1 MMGDL
6 ICYLLLLTV
15 NAENKKLRS
24 ARINHATQVPAGG
37 LLPEPQATVMPCCSC
52 KATDISEDSLCN
64 RSQKPTSLPTF
75 QGSILGHHTILTGK
89 TLKKIYILEAA
100 EIFLIFTK
108 RAALNNFKNFK
119 KQGTAFTSSCKQG
132 SHLTSTG
139 KKLRSHHSDMFSSEP
154 CF

>member
-6 ICYLLLLTV
+6 ICYLLLLIV

-24 ARINHATQVPAGG
+24 VRINHATQVPAVG
-37 LLPEPQATVMPCCSC
+37 LLSKPQATSMPHCRC
-52 KATDISEDSLCN
+52 KAIDILEDSLCN

-75 QGSILGHHTILTGK
+75 QGSVLGHHTVLTGK
-89 TLKKIYILEAA
+89 TWKKIYSLEAA
-100 EIFLIFTK
+100 EIFLVFKK

-132 SHLTSTG
+132 GHLTSTG